1 MPARTSAL
9 LAPRK
14 MVALLLTLIAGLAAQ
29 AAAAAGFTIAVS
41 RSPLSLPIYVAQE
54 EGFFADEG
62 LGVRLEPCIGG
73 HRCMR
78 QVIDGRAHL
87 ATVADVPIALNAFE
101 SDNWSVLT
109 TFVSSHDDLKL
120 VARSGSGGVPNVAQ
134 LAQRR
139 VGVVPASSSQ
149 YFLESFLLTHQIDPA
164 TVQAVPLQPEGL
176 VAALTEGRVDA
187 IAAWEP
193 FAHAALR
200 ALKGS
205 AAVLPSNLAYRETF
219 NLVVERRLVRAAD
232 ADLARLL
239 RALERAIDLIHDEPA
254 RAQAVLRG
262 ALQVDAAFVDW
273 IWPQLQFGLSL
284 DPGLLKTL
292 ESEARWAL
300 REGHVAGKPPP
311 NYLRYFHAAPL
322 MSVKPELA
330 GIAR

>member
-1 MPARTSAL
+1 MIPIL
-9 LAPRK
+9 LPLFA
-14 MVALLLTLIAGLAAQ
+14 VLAAQ
-29 AAAAAGFTIAVS
+29 AAAAASFTIAVS
-41 RSPLSLPIYVAQE
+41 RSPLSLPIYVAQK
-54 EGFFADEG
+54 EGFFAQEG
-62 LGVRLEPCIGG
+62 LGIRLEPCVGG
-73 HRCMR
+73 HRCVR
-78 QVIDGRAHL
+78 HVIEGRAHL
-87 ATVADVPIALNAFE
+87 ATVADVPLALNAFH
-101 SDNWSVLT
+101 SDNWSVLA

-120 VARSGSGGVPNVAQ
+120 VVRSSGGVPSVAQ
-134 LAQRR
+134 LAHRR
-139 VGVVPASSSQ
+139 VGVVPASASQ
-149 YFLESFLLTHQIDPA
+149 YFLESFLLTHRIDPA
-164 TVQAVPLQPEGL
+164 SVQAVPLQPEGL
-176 VAALTEGRVDA
+176 VAALAEGRVDA

-205 AAVLPSNLAYRETF
+205 ATVLPSHLAYRETF
-219 NLVVERRLVRAAD
+219 NLVVERRLVRTAD
-232 ADLARLL
+232 ADLARVL

-262 ALQVDAAFVDW
+262 ALDVDASFVDW

-311 NYLRYFHAAPL
+311 VYLRYLHPAPL
-322 MSVKPELA
+322 MSVKPDLA

>member
-1 MPARTSAL
+1 MIPFL
-9 LAPRK
+9 LPLFA
-14 MVALLLTLIAGLAAQ
+14 VLAAQ
-29 AAAAAGFTIAVS
+29 AAAAASFTIAVS
-41 RSPLSLPIYVAQE
+41 RSPLSLPIYVAQK
-54 EGFFADEG
+54 EGFFAQEG
-62 LGVRLEPCIGG
+62 LGIRLEPCVGG
-73 HRCMR
+73 HRCVR
-78 QVIDGRAHL
+78 HVIEGRAHL
-87 ATVADVPIALNAFE
+87 ATVADVPIALNAFD
-101 SDNWSVLT
+101 SDNWSVLA

-120 VARSGSGGVPNVAQ
+120 VVRSTGGVPSVAQ
-134 LAQRR
+134 LAHRR
-139 VGVVPASSSQ
+139 VGVVPASASQ
-149 YFLESFLLTHQIDPA
+149 YFLESFLLTHRIDPA
-164 TVQAVPLQPEGL
+164 SVQAVPLQPEGL
-176 VAALTEGRVDA
+176 VAALAEGRVDA

-205 AAVLPSNLAYRETF
+205 ATVLPSNLAYRETF
-219 NLVVERRLVRAAD
+219 NLVVERRLVRTAD

-262 ALQVDAAFVDW
+262 ALDVDASFVDW

-311 NYLRYFHAAPL
+311 IYLRYLHPAPL
-322 MSVKPELA
+322 MSVKPDLA